1 MNAINFI
8 KNESKDNN
16 DISSLNIDIQIFR
29 QQMTTI
35 TKFSE
40 TVENKSFDIYHEIH
54 FKLCNESRQYNRTLK
69 ESKLKDIKNISGT
82 EWLSSYIIPKLNNI
96 VATIYSVFYDYF
108 YFVFIEIIKCPNCPF
123 MYNFNVKELFYLEF
137 DANKNRNI
145 SVFIYNYFIH
155 NELIFIICN
164 YSKVNRT

>member
-1 MNAINFI
+1 MSVNLTNSKNYSNTSVLSVLKFFYYCFKENIESIINIISYISENNQDKNFSKIVLNAINFI

-40 TVENKSFDIYHEIH
+40 TVENKPFDIYHEIH

-82 EWLSSYIIPKLNNI
+82 E
-96 VATIYSVFYDYF
+96 
-108 YFVFIEIIKCPNCPF
+108 
-123 MYNFNVKELFYLEF
+123 
-137 DANKNRNI
+137 
-145 SVFIYNYFIH
+145 
-155 NELIFIICN
+155 
-164 YSKVNRT
+164 